1 MKQIILTICLASV
14 LYFCGNSQ
22 NMDSV
27 AMMKAWQS
35 FMTPGDMQKMLAKS
49 SGDWNSEVT
58 MWMDPNKPP
67 QKSMGTCT
75 NKMVLNGLYQESVHK
90 GTMMGMPFEGH
101 GTVGYDN
108 AKKVF
113 VSSWI
118 DNMGSGIMYAE
129 GTWDNASKSLVMKAK
144 ETDPLSGKDTD
155 VKEVMKF
162 IDDNTQI
169 MEMYGAGPDGK
180 EMKMMEIKFT
190 RKK

>member
-1 MKQIILTICLASV
+1 MKRITLTICLVSV
-14 LYFCGNSQ
+14 LYFSGNSQ
-22 NMDSV
+22 KMDSA
-27 AMMKAWQS
+27 AMMKAWQA

-49 SGDWNSEVT
+49 DGVWDEEVT
-58 MWMDPNKPP
+58 TWMDPSKPP
-67 QKSMGTCT
+67 QKSKSTCT

-113 VSSWI
+113 VSTWI
-118 DNMGSGIMYAE
+118 DNMGSGIMYTE
-129 GTWDNASKSLVMKAK
+129 GSWDNASKSVIMKGK
-144 ETDPLSGKDTD
+144 STDPLTGKDAD
-155 VKEVMKF
+155 VKEVIKF
-162 IDDNTQI
+162 PDDNTQI
-169 MEMYGAGPDGK
+169 LEMYGTGPDGK

>member
-1 MKQIILTICLASV
+1 MKQITLTICLVSV

-22 NMDSV
+22 TMDSA

-49 SGDWNSEVT
+49 EGVWNEEVT
-58 MWMDPNKPP
+58 TWMDPSKPP
-67 QKSMGTCT
+67 QKSTATCT

-129 GTWDNASKSLVMKAK
+129 GAWDNASKSLVMKGK
-144 ETDPLSGKDTD
+144 TTDPRTGKDTD

-162 IDDNTQI
+162 IDDNNQTL
-169 MEMYGAGPDGK
+169 EMYGAGPDGK

>member
-1 MKQIILTICLASV
+1 MKQITLTICLVSV

-22 NMDSV
+22 TMDSA

-49 SGDWNSEVT
+49 EGVWNEEVT
-58 MWMDPNKPP
+58 TWMDPGKPP
-67 QKSMGTCT
+67 QKSTSTCT

-90 GTMMGMPFEGH
+90 GTVMGMPFEGH

-118 DNMGSGIMYAE
+118 DNMGSGIMYTE
-129 GTWDNASKSLVMKAK
+129 GTWDNASKSLVMKGK
-144 ETDPLSGKDTD
+144 MTDPLTGKDTD

-162 IDDNTQI
+162 IDDNNQT
-169 MEMYGAGPDGK
+169 MEMYVPGPDGK
-180 EMKMMEIKFT
+180 EMKTMEIKFT

>member
-1 MKQIILTICLASV
+1 MKQITLTICLVSV
-14 LYFCGNSQ
+14 LYLYGSSQ
-22 NMDSV
+22 TMDSA

-49 SGDWNSEVT
+49 EGVWNEEVT
-58 MWMDPNKPP
+58 TWMDPGKPP
-67 QKSMGTCT
+67 QKSIATCT

-90 GTMMGMPFEGH
+90 GTAMGMPFEGH

-118 DNMGSGIMYAE
+118 DNMGSGIMYTE
-129 GTWDNASKSLVMKAK
+129 GAWGNAGKSLVMKGK
-144 ETDPLSGKDTD
+144 MTDPLTGKGTD

-162 IDDNTQI
+162 MDDNNQT
-169 MEMYGAGPDGK
+169 MEMYVAGPDGK
-180 EMKMMEIKFT
+180 EMKTMEIKFT

>member
-1 MKQIILTICLASV
+1 MKRITLPICFVSILYL
-14 LYFCGNSQ
+14 CGNAQ
-22 NMDSV
+22 PMDSA
-27 AMMKAWQS
+27 AMMKAWQN

-49 SGDWNSEVT
+49 DGVWNEEVT
-58 MWMDPNKPP
+58 MWMDPGQPS
-67 QKSMGTCT
+67 QKSTATCT

-118 DNMGSGIMYAE
+118 DNMGSGIMNAE
-129 GTWDNASKSLVMKAK
+129 GTWDNATKSLVMKGK
-144 ETDPLSGKDTD
+144 TTDPLTGKDKD
-155 VKEVMKF
+155 FREVMKF
-162 IDDNTQI
+162 TDDNNQT

>member
-1 MKQIILTICLASV
+1 MKRITLTICLISV
-14 LYFCGNSQ
+14 LYFSGNSQ
-22 NMDSV
+22 TMDSA
-27 AMMKAWQS
+27 AMMKAWQA

-49 SGDWNSEVT
+49 DGVWDAEVT
-58 MWMDPNKPP
+58 TWMDPSKPP
-67 QKSMGTCT
+67 QKSKSTCT

-129 GTWDNASKSLVMKAK
+129 GNWDNASKSVIMKGK
-144 ETDPLSGKDTD
+144 STDPLTGKDTG
-155 VKEVMKF
+155 VKEVIKF
-162 IDDNTQI
+162 FDDNTQI
-169 MEMYGAGPDGK
+169 MEMYGTGPDGK
-180 EMKMMEIKFT
+180 EMKWMEIKFT

>member
-1 MKQIILTICLASV
+1 MKRITLPICFVSI
-14 LYFCGNSQ
+14 LYFCGNAQ
-22 NMDSV
+22 PMDSA
-27 AMMKAWQS
+27 AMMKAWQN

-49 SGDWNSEVT
+49 DGVWNEEVST
-58 MWMDPNKPP
+58 WMDPGQPP
-67 QKSMGTCT
+67 QKSMSTCT

-118 DNMGSGIMYAE
+118 DNMGSGIMYTE
-129 GTWDNASKSLVMKAK
+129 GTWDNATKSLVMKGK
-144 ETDPLSGKDTD
+144 TTDPMTGKD
-155 VKEVMKF
+155 VGVREVMKF
-162 IDDNTQI
+162 IDDNNQT

>member
-1 MKQIILTICLASV
+1 
-14 LYFCGNSQ
+14 
-22 NMDSV
+22 MDSA
-27 AMMKAWQS
+27 AMMKAWQA

-49 SGDWNSEVT
+49 DGVWDGEVT
-58 MWMDPNKPP
+58 MWMDPGKPP
-67 QKSMGTCT
+67 QKSKSTCT

-118 DNMGSGIMYAE
+118 DNMGSGIMYTE
-129 GTWDNASKSLVMKAK
+129 GNWDNASKSVVMKGK
-144 ETDPLSGKDTD
+144 STDPLTGKDTD
-155 VKEVMKF
+155 VKEVLKF
-162 IDDNTQI
+162 LDDNTQV
-169 MEMYGAGPDGK
+169 MEMYGTGPDGK
-180 EMKMMEIKFT
+180 DMKMMEIKFT

>member
-1 MKQIILTICLASV
+1 MRKIILTLCFASV
-14 LYFCGNSQ
+14 LYYCGNSQ
-22 NMDSV
+22 TMDSA

-49 SGDWNSEVT
+49 NGVWDEEVT
-58 MWMDPNKPP
+58 TWMDPSKPAV
-67 QKSMGTCT
+67 KSMATCT
-75 NKMVLNGLYQESVHK
+75 NKMVMNGLYQESVHK

-118 DNMGSGIMYAE
+118 DNMGSGIMNTE
-129 GTWDNASKSLVMKAK
+129 GAWDNASNSLVMKGK
-144 ETDPLSGKDTD
+144 TTDPMSGKDVD
-155 VKEVMKF
+155 VKEVLKF
-162 IDDNTQI
+162 PDDNHQTL
-169 MEMYGAGPDGK
+169 EMYGAGPDGK